1 VLLGAPPGWSCSRLL
16 REGMGL
22 MRLRGVLL
30 GLVGVLVLG
39 LPGVALAAEGG
50 GCPNEALR
58 QELGSGFLPD
68 CRAYEMVTP
77 VFKEGYEFFPQGV
90 SSDGDRTFLYSY
102 AAVAGAEGS
111 ANSILEAGLYLDTRT
126 AGGWRLESVNA
137 PASEFIQ
144 KFIAGEPGSG
154 ESLWEQ
160 HTPAQSD
167 STHDLYIRS
176 AKGVYSLVGPLATP
190 ENSVGEPSNVML
202 LGSLHAVV
210 LGATSDYGHVVI
222 SAEGPGA
229 AGERWPF
236 DETIGEAES
245 LYEYSGTGNEQ
256 PILVGVGGGEK
267 GGHDLLGKCGTRL
280 GSRYLT
286 GSAYNA
292 LSGDGETIFFTVL
305 PCGGAPAVSEVWARR
320 HGSSR
325 SSLPAESVD
334 VSARA
339 PEPACTGACRL
350 SPESDKEFEGASENG
365 ERVFFTSTQQ
375 LLDGASQDPVASD
388 NATTPQEGGCS
399 VTTGVGGCNLYE
411 YDLDAPAGDNL
422 RLVAG
427 GAEVLGVARVAEN
440 GSRVYFVA
448 KGVLTTAG
456 NEFRASAVA
465 GQPNL
470 YVYDTEEA
478 ERDPGYKPVFIATLS
493 SPGDAED
500 WRQRDQRPVE
510 ATADG
515 RFLLF
520 VSSRPGLTPGDTGA
534 ASQLFEYD
542 AQTGELVRIS
552 QGEDGYNDNGNS
564 ASVSTEAMP
573 VFFKTDFHP
582 SINLLNISEDGMT
595 VAFETT
601 GRLSALATAAEQ
613 GCTSVYEY
621 RNSGSISN
629 GGVRL
634 ISDGVDVQS
643 HKGFG
648 CGVRFNAMDASGANI
663 LFATHD
669 PLSASDTD
677 GVQPDVYD
685 ARVGGG
691 FPLPPVVAGC
701 EGDACLG
708 APAASPV
715 LAGPGSTGVSG
726 GGNLAPVVSSRV
738 VKSRANSL
746 TRAQKLAIALRACR
760 RGSRRGRGVC
770 EARARKRY
778 GLVVR
783 VSKASGRGR

>member
-1 VLLGAPPGWSCSRLL
+1 
-16 REGMGL
+16 MGL
-22 MRLRGVLL
+22 MRLRWVLL

-39 LPGVALAAEGG
+39 LPGVAGAAEG

-77 VFKEGYEFFPQGV
+77 VFKEGYEFFPEDF
-90 SSDGDRTFLYSY
+90 SSDGDRAFLESY
-102 AAVAGAEGS
+102 AAIAGAEGS
-111 ANSILEAGLYLDTRT
+111 VNNILHVGLYLDTRT
-126 AGGWRLESVNA
+126 ASGWQLESVNA
-137 PASEFIQ
+137 PASKFIQ
-144 KFIAGEPGSG
+144 HFIVGEPNSG

-167 STHDLYIRS
+167 STRDLYIRS
-176 AKGVYSLVGPLATP
+176 AEGVYSFVGPLATP
-190 ENSVGEPSNVML
+190 QNSVGEPSNVIL
-202 LGSLHAVV
+202 LNSLRAEV
-210 LGATSDYGHVVI
+210 LAATSDYGHVVI

-229 AGERWPF
+229 AGERWSF
-236 DETIGEAES
+236 DETIGGAES

-256 PILVGVGGGEK
+256 PILVGVSGGEK

-280 GSRYLT
+280 GSREIN

-320 HGSSR
+320 HGSLR
-325 SSLPAESVD
+325 SSLPAGSVD

-339 PEPACTGACRL
+339 PEPACTGACRF

-375 LLDGASQDPVASD
+375 LLNGASQDPVASD
-388 NATTPQEGGCS
+388 NATERQGCS

-411 YDLDAPAGDNL
+411 YDLDAAAGDNL

-427 GAEVLGVARVAEN
+427 GAEVLGVARIAEN

-456 NEFRASAVA
+456 NEFGASAVA

-470 YVYDTEEA
+470 YVYDIEEA

-493 SPGDAED
+493 SPADQND
-500 WRQRDQRPVE
+500 WRHGDERPVQ
-510 ATADG
+510 ATANG

-520 VSSRPGLTPGDTGA
+520 VSSRPGLTPDDTATGN
-534 ASQLFEYD
+534 QLFEYD
-542 AQTGELVRIS
+542 AQTGELVRVS

-564 ASVSTEAMP
+564 ASVATGRLGP
-573 VFFKTDFHP
+573 VFFREDFHP
-582 SINLLNISEDGMT
+582 LTNSLSISEDGMT
-595 VAFETT
+595 VVFETA
-601 GRLSALATAAEQ
+601 GRLSASATSAEQ
-613 GCTSVYEY
+613 GCKSVYEY
-621 RNSGSISN
+621 RSSGSISE

-634 ISDGVDVQS
+634 ISDGVDVQA
-643 HKGFG
+643 HKTLV
-648 CGVRFNAMDASGANI
+648 CGVEFQDMDASGANI
-663 LFATHD
+663 LFFTHD

-677 GVQPDVYD
+677 GVQPDIYD

-691 FPLPPVVAGC
+691 FPSPTTVAGC

-708 APAASPV
+708 VPAASPALV
-715 LAGPGSTGVSG
+715 SPGSTGVSG
-726 GGNLAPVVSSRV
+726 GGNLAPVVTSRV
-738 VKSRANSL
+738 VKPRAKPL
-746 TRAQKLAIALRACR
+746 TQAQKLARALQACR
-760 RGSRRGRGVC
+760 RRPRRGRGVC
-770 EARARKRY
+770 EAQAHKRY
-778 GLVVR
+778 RLVVR